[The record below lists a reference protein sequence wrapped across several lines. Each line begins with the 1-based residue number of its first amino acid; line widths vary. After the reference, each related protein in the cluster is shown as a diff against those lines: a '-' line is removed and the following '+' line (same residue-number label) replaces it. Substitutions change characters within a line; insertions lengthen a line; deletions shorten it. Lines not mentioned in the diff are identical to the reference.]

1 MRLASTHKSLRIHP
15 ERGRGFTTSSGS
27 LTTTKKSFSCT
38 HFLKKLILMTG
49 ISAHL
54 RVNNSSSL
62 LLIQNNPTI
71 LRNGEME
78 ISWWC
83 FIQNETKGELSL
95 ECWPSWWRSI
105 MWSLR
110 GESEGVEVGLKRELW
125 RRCAVSISGGLPEL
139 IMSVW
144 FWIPEFR
151 LFTTWGPCHLSL
163 PLHGVGKKFHQ
174 LTPLFADL
182 KNNSV
187 ISPPPTHHSLQSV
200 LRAFFNDTLISPFIL
215 NILMAKLE
223 LPLCTVF
230 VVAHFI
236 EYAGYPIFWNSCV

>member
-1 MRLASTHKSLRIHP
+1 MVKWKFHGDVSSEMKQKASCP
-15 ERGRGFTTSSGS
+15 WNVGQVDDDP
-27 LTTTKKSFSCT
+27 SCE
-38 HFLKKLILMTG
+38 
-49 ISAHL
+49 A
-54 RVNNSSSL
+54 
-62 LLIQNNPTI
+62 
-71 LRNGEME
+71 
-78 ISWWC
+78 W
-83 FIQNETKGELSL
+83 
-95 ECWPSWWRSI
+95 
-105 MWSLR
+105 
-110 GESEGVEVGLKRELW
+110 GESEGVAVGLKREPW

-215 NILMAKLE
+215 NIFMGKLQS
-223 LPLCTVF
+223 PL
-230 VVAHFI
+230 
-236 EYAGYPIFWNSCV
+236 FWWF